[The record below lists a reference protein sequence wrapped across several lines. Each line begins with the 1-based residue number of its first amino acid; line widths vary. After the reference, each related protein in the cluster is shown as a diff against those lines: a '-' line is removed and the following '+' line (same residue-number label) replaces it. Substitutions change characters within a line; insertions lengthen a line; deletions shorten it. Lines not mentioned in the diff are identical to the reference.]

1 MASRG
6 LSRNNRSLL
15 EGPGHPS
22 FSPTSSEIHADFGAK
37 GSREFGLAEVL
48 PNNCCV
54 NSIVVA
60 SAAKQS
66 RPQQRAPWIASSQG
80 LLAMTANGVIH
91 VPQLDFLNSGRRLR
105 PAGFRTAR
113 R

>member
-6 LSRNNRSLL
+6 LGRNNRSLL
-15 EGPGHPS
+15 EGPRHPS
-22 FSPTSSEIHADFGAK
+22 FSPTSSEIHADFDVK

-66 RPQQRAPWIASSQG
+66 RA
-80 LLAMTANGVIH
+80 
-91 VPQLDFLNSGRRLR
+91 
-105 PAGFRTAR
+105 TAR
-113 R
+113 GP

>member
-6 LSRNNRSLL
+6 LGRNNRSLFGRAASSL
-15 EGPGHPS
+15 VFAHI
-22 FSPTSSEIHADFGAK
+22 SEIRADFDVK

-66 RPQQRAPWIASSQG
+66 GPQHAAPGLLRRKGSSQ
-80 LLAMTANGVIH
+80 
-91 VPQLDFLNSGRRLR
+91 
-105 PAGFRTAR
+105 
-113 R
+113 

>member
-6 LSRNNRSLL
+6 LGRNNLSLL
-15 EGPGHPS
+15 EGPRHPS
-22 FSPTSSEIHADFGAK
+22 FSPTSSEIHADFDVK

-48 PNNCCV
+48 V

-66 RPQQRAPWIASSQG
+66 RATARGPWIASAQR

-91 VPQLDFLNSGRRLR
+91 VPQLDFLNSGRRLM
-105 PAGFRTAR
+105 PARFRTAR
-113 R
+113 S